1 MTLTLRARLA
11 VVYTL
16 VIGLLLVAL
25 SVTSYRVL
33 ARQLDADVTARLTE
47 LTDGLHGY
55 LRFDADQPGLVFD
68 KQDSDQAA
76 FVHEATRYYQ
86 IYDASGRL
94 LVESEGFEP
103 LGLHF
108 TPAEVQAFRE
118 RPLPFDIRTDY
129 GRFRVSN
136 SLIVRGDRQIDLLQV
151 GASLAAM
158 DGALGRYRNLLLWR
172 VPPAL
177 LVGAIAAWWMAGI
190 ALAPLSRVA
199 AAAGTIDVMSLS
211 RRLPL
216 RGAGDELDNVAQA
229 FNETL
234 TRLEQ
239 AVQEMRQFSAA
250 LAHELRTPLAAL
262 RGEIELASR
271 RAGLDDRQRSGFC
284 SQLEELDR
292 LKRLIDQI
300 LMLARAEAGQI
311 PLSFAPVDLGE
322 LGVALV
328 DQLEAVAHARGIDLR
343 FEQSG
348 PIAMEGDAGW
358 LRRLVLNLL
367 DNALKFTSE
376 GGQVTLRLSAVKED
390 VKLDVVDTGIGMS
403 PEVTPRIF
411 DRFFRADPARA
422 SAVGA
427 GLGLSL
433 VQWIIER
440 HHGRVVVQSAPG
452 RGSTFTVWLPR
463 TQRSAAVRPIH
474 DRELIRLSHPA
485 SVSTRQTE

>member
-16 VIGLLLVAL
+16 VIGVLVVAL
-25 SVTSYRVL
+25 SLMSYRVL

-55 LRFDADQPGLVFD
+55 LRVDGDRPALAFNR
-68 KQDSDQAA
+68 QDSDQAA

-86 IYDASGRL
+86 IYEATSGRL
-94 LVESEGFEP
+94 LAQSEGFEP

-118 RPLPFDIRTDY
+118 RLIPFDIRTDY

-136 SLIVRGDRQIDLLQV
+136 SLIVRGDGHVDLLQV

-158 DGALGRYRNLLLWR
+158 DSALGRYRYLLLWR

-177 LVGAIAAWWMAGI
+177 LLAAFAAWWMAGT

-199 AAAGTIDVMSLS
+199 AAAGTIDVRSLS

-216 RGAGDELDNVAQA
+216 RGAGDELDDVAQA
-229 FNETL
+229 FNDTL
-234 TRLEQ
+234 TRLER

-262 RGEIELASR
+262 RGEIELALR
-271 RAGLDDRQRSGFC
+271 RPGLDIQQRSAFA

-300 LMLARAEAGQI
+300 LTLARAEAGQI
-311 PLSFAPVDLGE
+311 HLSFSPVDLGD
-322 LGVALV
+322 LGQSLV
-328 DQLEAVAHARGIDLR
+328 EQLEPVAQARGIDLR
-343 FEQSG
+343 GERSG
-348 PIAMEGDAGW
+348 PIVIEGDAGW

-367 DNALKFTSE
+367 DNALKFTGS
-376 GGQVTLRLSAVKED
+376 GGQVALRLTNVED
-390 VKLDVVDTGIGMS
+390 DVRVDVQDTGIGMAAD
-403 PEVTPRIF
+403 VTPRIF
-411 DRFFRADPARA
+411 DRFFRADAAR
-422 SAVGA
+422 SSTLDGA

-433 VQWIIER
+433 VKWIAER
-440 HHGRVVVQSAPG
+440 HHGRIVVESEPG

-463 TQRSAAVRPIH
+463 TQRSPAVRSAP
-474 DRELIRLSHPA
+474 
-485 SVSTRQTE
+485 

>member
-11 VVYTL
+11 VVYTV
-16 VIGLLLVAL
+16 VIGLLLVGL
-25 SVTSYRVL
+25 SLMSYRIL

-55 LRFDADQPGLVFD
+55 LHFDGDQPGLVFD
-68 KQDSDQAA
+68 RQDSDQAA

-86 IYDASGRL
+86 IYDATSGRL
-94 LVESEGFEP
+94 LVQSDGFEP

-108 TPAEVQAFRE
+108 TPAEVHAFRE
-118 RPLPFDIRTDY
+118 QPLPFDIRTDY

-136 SLIVRGDRQIDLLQV
+136 SLIVRGDRDVDLLQV

-158 DGALGRYRNLLLWR
+158 DGTLGRYRNLLLWR

-177 LVGAIAAWWMAGI
+177 LVAALAAWWMAGI

-199 AAAGTIDVMSLS
+199 AVAGTIDVMSLS

-216 RGAGDELDNVAQA
+216 RGAGDELDDVVQA

-262 RGEIELASR
+262 RGEIELALR
-271 RAGLDDRQRSGFC
+271 RPGLDDQQRSGFG

-300 LMLARAEAGQI
+300 LTLARAEAGQI
-311 PLSFAPVDLGE
+311 QLSFAPVDLGE

-328 DQLEAVAHARGIDLR
+328 EQLEPVAQARGIDLR
-343 FEQSG
+343 CDRSG
-348 PIAMEGDAGW
+348 PVFVEGDAGW
-358 LRRLVLNLL
+358 LRRLLLNLL
-367 DNALKFTSE
+367 DNALKFTGE
-376 GGQVTLRLSAVKED
+376 GGHVALRLTNVKDEVRMD
-390 VKLDVVDTGIGMS
+390 VRDTGIGMAAD
-403 PEVTPRIF
+403 VTPRIF
-411 DRFFRADPARA
+411 DRFFRADPSRS
-422 SAVGA
+422 SALDGA

-433 VQWIIER
+433 VKCIAER
-440 HHGRVVVQSAPG
+440 HHGRVMVESATG
-452 RGSTFTVWLPR
+452 EGSTFSVWLPR
-463 TQRSAAVRPIH
+463 THGTRAVPRQMI
-474 DRELIRLSHPA
+474 A
-485 SVSTRQTE
+485 S

>member
-11 VVYTL
+11 VVYTV
-16 VIGLLLVAL
+16 VIALLLVGL
-25 SVTSYRVL
+25 SLMSYRVL
-33 ARQLDADVTARLTE
+33 AHQLDTDVTARLTE

-55 LRFDADQPGLVFD
+55 VRFDGDQPALSFD
-68 KQDSDQAA
+68 RQDSDQAA

-86 IYDASGRL
+86 IYDATTGRL
-94 LVESEGFEP
+94 LVQSEGFEP

-108 TPAEVQAFRE
+108 TPGEVQAFRE
-118 RPLPFDIRTDY
+118 RLLPFDIRTDY

-136 SLIVRGDRQIDLLQV
+136 SLILRGDRQIFLLQV

-158 DGALGRYRNLLLWR
+158 DSALGRYRFLLLWR

-177 LVGAIAAWWMAGI
+177 LVAALAAWWMAGI

-216 RGAGDELDNVAQA
+216 RGAGDELDDVAQA

-262 RGEIELASR
+262 RGEIELALR
-271 RAGLDDRQRSGFC
+271 RPGLDDQQRSGFG

-300 LMLARAEAGQI
+300 LTLARAEAGQI
-311 PLSFAPVDLGE
+311 HLAFAPVDLGE
-322 LGVALV
+322 LGVAIV
-328 DQLEAVAHARGIDLR
+328 EQLEPVAQSRGIDLSCDR
-343 FEQSG
+343 TG
-348 PIAMEGDAGW
+348 PVIVEGDAGW

-367 DNALKFTSE
+367 DNALKFTSA
-376 GGQVTLRLSAVKED
+376 GGHVALRLTNVKDEVRMD
-390 VKLDVVDTGIGMS
+390 VEDTGIGMTD
-403 PEVTPRIF
+403 EVTPRIF
-411 DRFFRADPARA
+411 DRFFRADPARS
-422 SAVGA
+422 SAFDGA

-433 VQWIIER
+433 VKWIAER
-440 HHGRVVVQSAPG
+440 HHGRVAVASTSG
-452 RGSTFTVWLPR
+452 KGSTFTVWLPCTHGAR
-463 TQRSAAVRPIH
+463 APVRPMI
-474 DRELIRLSHPA
+474 A
-485 SVSTRQTE
+485 S